1 MQRFVTDLEDA
12 TQNLP
17 GAIGV
22 DLPLTSVE
30 GWDSLGVVALIT
42 LLQERYEVELHLEDL
57 QACTTVRDLFE
68 LLRERGAYADASD
81 ASVTAA

>member
-17 GAIGV
+17 GAI
-22 DLPLTSVE
+22 DIDSPLKAVE
-30 GWDSLGVVALIT
+30 GWDSLGVVSLMT
-42 LLQERYEVELHLEDL
+42 LLLERYEVELQVEDL

-68 LLRERGAYADASD
+68 LLRGRGAYSSA
-81 ASVTAA
+81 